1 MASQTG
7 VKAPMDGYTDRM
19 KLLQVLIAATALA
32 VSLSAAAQW
41 QWIDKDGRKVFS
53 DRPPSTDVPEKNIL
67 KQPGMRA
74 RLADAP
80 APDAAPVT
88 AGTAGP
94 GGRATGVDKELA
106 EKQRLASDA
115 EAAKRRLEEE
125 KIARAQ
131 ADNCARARQAK
142 AVLDAGQRI
151 AHVNAK
157 GDREFLD
164 EAGRAAEA
172 QRLQAVI
179 DQDCK

>member
-1 MASQTG
+1 MACQPGTP
-7 VKAPMDGYTDRM
+7 ALMDGYTDRM
-19 KLLQVLIAATALA
+19 KLLQTLIAATTLA
-32 VSLSAAAQW
+32 VFLPAAAQW
-41 QWIDKDGRKVFS
+41 QWIDKEGRKVFS
-53 DRPPSTDVPEKNIL
+53 DRPPSTDVPEKNIIQ
-67 KQPGMRA
+67 QPGMRA

-80 APDAAPVT
+80 APDAAPAT
-88 AGTAGP
+88 AGAANTGARP
-94 GGRATGVDKELA
+94 AGVDKELA
-106 EKQRLASDA
+106 EKQKQAADA

-125 KIARAQ
+125 RIARAQ

-157 GDREFLD
+157 GEREFLD
-164 EAGRAAEA
+164 DAGRAAEA

>member
-1 MASQTG
+1 MARQNG
-7 VKAPMDGYTDRM
+7 AKASMDGYTARM
-19 KLLQVLIAATALA
+19 KRLQILIAATALA

-53 DRPPSTDVPEKNIL
+53 DRPPSTDVPERNIL

-74 RLADAP
+74 RQADAP
-80 APDAAPVT
+80 APDAAPAT
-88 AGTAGP
+88 AGAAST
-94 GGRATGVDKELA
+94 GGRSAGVDKELA
-106 EKQRLASDA
+106 EKQKQASDA

-125 KIARAQ
+125 RIARAQ

-142 AVLDAGQRI
+142 SVLDAGQRI

-157 GDREFLD
+157 GEREFLD
-164 EAGRAAEA
+164 DAGRAAEA